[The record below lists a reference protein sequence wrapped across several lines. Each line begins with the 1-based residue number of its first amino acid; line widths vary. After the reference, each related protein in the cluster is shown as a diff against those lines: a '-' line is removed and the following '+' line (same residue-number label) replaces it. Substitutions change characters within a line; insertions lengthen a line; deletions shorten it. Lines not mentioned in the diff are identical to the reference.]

1 MNDAST
7 HLPRVS
13 GAGGRAAAHAG
24 ALLALALAGCSGPVN
39 NQQGYMPEQP
49 VAFSHAVHAGQYEL
63 DCQYCH
69 VGAEQSRHAGVP
81 ASSVCMNCH
90 TQVKKDSPEVQK
102 VVDAVAANRPIEWVR
117 IHRLPDHAYFN
128 HASHVTAG
136 LKCQTC
142 HGPVQEMVRVEQAE
156 PMTMGWCLDCHRKT
170 AAEQVS
176 SPPPSAPRS
185 GELLAMSTRA
195 PPPEP
200 LKAPR
205 ILQPPTDCSSCHR

>member
-7 HLPRVS
+7 RLSRPI
-13 GAGGRAAAHAG
+13 RAAGHAG

-69 VGAEQSRHAGVP
+69 VGAEKSRHAGVP

-90 TQVKKDSPEVQK
+90 TQVKTDSPEIQK
-102 VVDAVAANRPIEWVR
+102 VAAAVAKNQPIEWVR
-117 IHRLPDHAYFN
+117 IHRLPDHAFFN

-136 LKCQTC
+136 LACQTC
-142 HGPVQEMVRVEQAE
+142 HGKVQEMVRVEQAE
-156 PMTMGWCLDCHRKT
+156 PMTMGWCLDCHRKM

-176 SPPPSAPRS
+176 APPPSAPRS
-185 GELLAMSTRA
+185 GELLAMSIQA
-195 PPPEP
+195 PAPAP

-205 ILQPPTDCSSCHR
+205 ILQPPTDCSGCHR

>member
-7 HLPRVS
+7 RLSRPT
-13 GAGGRAAAHAG
+13 RAAGHAG

-69 VGAEQSRHAGVP
+69 VGAEKSRHAGVP

-90 TQVKKDSPEVQK
+90 TQVKTDSPEIQK
-102 VVDAVAANRPIEWVR
+102 VAAAVAKNQPIEWVR
-117 IHRLPDHAYFN
+117 IHRLPDHAFFN
-128 HASHVTAG
+128 HSSHVTAG
-136 LKCQTC
+136 LACQTC
-142 HGPVQEMVRVEQAE
+142 HGKVQEMVRVEQAE
-156 PMTMGWCLDCHRKT
+156 PMTMGWCLDCHRKM

-176 SPPPSAPRS
+176 APPPSAPRS
-185 GELLAMSTRA
+185 GELLAMSTQA
-195 PPPEP
+195 PAPAP

-205 ILQPPTDCSSCHR
+205 ILQPPTDCSGCHR